1 MEAEKFYDDVT
12 QEILNIILDIP
23 LLHEFDKLN
32 INQLQLFFIQFY
44 HLVRTFPQYLG
55 ALIWQSPDE
64 AIRLA
69 IVDNLVDECGG
80 IMRIEQGE
88 ISDAHPI
95 IYRRVTR
102 ALGIN
107 DQELASVPPRHYT
120 QRMLDELKKL
130 FIFSPFIQAFGGMAP
145 GIESISSTWI
155 DVIQNGLKKKNI
167 LTRDDLLYFELH
179 TVVDMKHSGLFRNAI
194 IPYLNT
200 ETSRKLLRDGAL
212 IMVNAQKWLF
222 DGIAKDFSSPY

>member
-1 MEAEKFYDDVT
+1 MKIYQNYD
-12 QEILNIILDIP
+12 LS
-23 LLHEFDKLN
+23 KLN
-32 INQLQLFFIQFY
+32 TFSIQANAKFFVEIK
-44 HLVRTFPQYLG
+44 
-55 ALIWQSPDE
+55 
-64 AIRLA
+64 
-69 IVDNLVDECGG
+69 N
-80 IMRIEQGE
+80 EQ
-88 ISDAHPI
+88 
-95 IYRRVTR
+95 
-102 ALGIN
+102 
-107 DQELASVPPRHYT
+107 
-120 QRMLDELKKL
+120 ELKKL